1 MILTSISA
9 ASGIV
14 QARAA
19 NRKLIES
26 TVKLATNSAASKLAE
41 YHSAEARA
49 ELQAYR
55 EQLDNER
62 TTRIRSMFE
71 ALNYSSRNDK
81 NQPTLGGYVLLRS
94 ALAAA
99 PDSSVADEDFTRSC
113 T

>member
-1 MILTSISA
+1 M
-9 ASGIV
+9 
-14 QARAA
+14 
-19 NRKLIES
+19 
-26 TVKLATNSAASKLAE
+26 KLATNSAASKLAE

-99 PDSSVADEDFTRSC
+99 PDSSVADEDFEVVHLITDDGGRKRQKV
-113 T
+113 TAGGMLLWTAWKI